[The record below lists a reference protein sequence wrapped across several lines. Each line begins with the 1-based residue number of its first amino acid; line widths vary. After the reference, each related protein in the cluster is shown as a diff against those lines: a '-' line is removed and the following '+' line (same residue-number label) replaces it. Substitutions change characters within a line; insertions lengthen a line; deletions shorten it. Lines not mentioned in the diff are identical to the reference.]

1 MVDWATLGDRLE
13 ADGEFRVAARHWNAT
28 LRLDLGAD
36 SHAIRF
42 EEGHVVAVEPC
53 ASDHECDVF
62 VSAPDQVWDRMLQVA
77 PRPFYHDF
85 FMAQL
90 HHGVVMNPDLL
101 DYAAY
106 YPALRRLL
114 EVLREARGQ
123 R

>member
-1 MVDWATLGDRLE
+1 MVDWTTLAERLE
-13 ADGEFRVAARHWNAT
+13 SDGEFGVAARHWSAT
-28 LRLDLGAD
+28 LRLDIGDD
-36 SHAIRF
+36 SHAIHLG
-42 EEGHVVAVEPC
+42 EGHVTGVEPC
-53 ASDHECDVF
+53 ASGSQCDVF
-62 VSAPDQVWDRMLQVA
+62 VSAPVDVWDRMLQAA
-77 PRPFYHDF
+77 PRPFYHDL

-90 HHGVVMNPDLL
+90 HHGVMLNPEVL